1 VKDIVRPGETIS
13 STSLSRR
20 TGGKGANQA
29 VAVAKAGGSVMLVG
43 AVGEDGTWVK
53 DQLNEFGVDVG
64 GIESAQVNYCFYVL
78 FITTTF

>member
-43 AVGEDGTWVK
+43 AVGEDGAWVK

-64 GIESAQVNYCFYVL
+64 GIESAQVNYRFYVL
-78 FITTTF
+78 FMTTTF